1 MNTNNE
7 TPEAPEATTTP
18 ENDLHEA
25 LSLSILAI
33 LRMQFS
39 AWKRLDAEQNAEV
52 KRRLADG
59 TGKLALFITND
70 GAKVET
76 SLAVVAA
83 DVQDVFTE
91 HLIKLHGPI
100 LTAITPAEAVSTV
113 NLLKMN

>member
-1 MNTNNE
+1 MTTTENTESNPMSN
-7 TPEAPEATTTP
+7 APED
-18 ENDLHEA
+18 DLHEA

-39 AWKRLDAEQNAEV
+39 AWKRLDAEQNAEI

-59 TGKLALFITND
+59 TGKLALFVTND
-70 GAKVET
+70 GAKVEA

-83 DVQDVFTE
+83 DVQDVFTG

-100 LTAITPAEAVSTV
+100 LTAITPAEAVNTV
-113 NLLKMN
+113 NLLRLN

>member
-39 AWKRLDAEQNAEV
+39 AWKRMDATQNAEV
-52 KRRLADG
+52 KRRMADG
-59 TGKLALFITND
+59 TCKMALSVTSDGVNVEASLALID
-70 GAKVET
+70 AKAEAF
-76 SLAVVAA
+76 S
-83 DVQDVFTE
+83 Q

-100 LTAITPAEAVSTV
+100 LTAITPPEAVSTV
-113 NLLKMN
+113 NLLKLN